1 MGLIPHCRALRALVG
16 LRPLGRPFGARA
28 ISQPKVGPRAKVGVA
43 YLPLH
48 DSLTIRQLL
57 NRDETGAKWWVAQL
71 KPLDIERLI
80 SCDKKPAT
88 NESKTKLIKKYTQHL
103 TTSDDLLQNRPFLAR
118 EAFRPWGPPI
128 RVSFGQEN
136 PTFLRDSL
144 TNRVQM
150 GRFLTFSARF
160 MPNPYIH
167 L

>member
-103 TTSDDLLQNRPFLAR
+103 TTSDDLLQKA
-118 EAFRPWGPPI
+118 PI
-128 RVSFGQEN
+128 RVSILAEI
-136 PTFLRDSL
+136 PRILDYLSAIRAEHAHFLPIR
-144 TNRVQM
+144 
-150 GRFLTFSARF
+150 ARF
-160 MPNPYIH
+160 MSFVFRPTQPP
-167 L
+167 